1 MFWALYYFLVI
12 VISAISLKLFKKKI
26 LKVLFFSFFF
36 SIMSTPWFINPGS
49 ESLAPI
55 ISILI
60 LENSIIENHGIQR
73 ILRPFSVIFFITFV
87 VVYFFYYFR
96 FKN

>member
-1 MFWALYYFLVI
+1 
-12 VISAISLKLFKKKI
+12 
-26 LKVLFFSFFF
+26 
-36 SIMSTPWFINPGS
+36 MSTPWFINPGS

-87 VVYFFYYFR
+87 VVYYFYYFR